1 MSFQIE
7 YDPPAIGSLIPLRS
21 CNADEPS
28 SELIEDLGEI
38 LVQKGLITK
47 EMVPKVQPKVLNIRL
62 SEYIYKKPVRKHKD
76 HWVDGGDQIAVIHPE
91 TYLPFFIN
99 SSGSK
104 ICRLCDGE
112 NSIGDIIAEI
122 KAGWNFVPEKTLVE
136 DIIKMLLLL
145 EELDF
150 IEFEG

>member
-21 CNADEPS
+21 RNSDEPGA
-28 SELIEDLGEI
+28 ELIEDLGAI
-38 LVQKGLITK
+38 LVEKGLITN
-47 EMVPKVQPKVLNIRL
+47 EMVPKVQPKVHKIQL
-62 SEYIYKKPVRKHKD
+62 SEYIYKKPIRKHKE
-76 HWVDGGDQIAVIHPE
+76 HWVDGGNQIAVIHPE
-91 TYLPFFIN
+91 TYLPFLIN

-112 NSIGDIIAEI
+112 RSIGDIIVEI
-122 KAGWNFVPEKTLVE
+122 KAEWNFVPEKNLVK
-136 DIIKMLLLL
+136 DIIKILLLL

-150 IEFEG
+150 VEFEG